1 MTIATPTMPDE
12 LNFLGARVRIVA
24 DGESTGGRL
33 GLVDMLEVPPGDMP
47 PLHVHHS
54 SDEGFYVL
62 DGELTVHMPGVERTL
77 RAGEFLLAPRAVPHT
92 YRVGD
97 GGCRV
102 LVTSLPAG
110 FERFVAEVSELGVPD
125 PERLTQVAADHDIE
139 ILGPPGMLPGSDG

>member
-1 MTIATPTMPDE
+1 VTMSTPTQSHE
-12 LNFLGARVRIVA
+12 VIFLGARARIVA

-33 GLVDMLEVPPGDMP
+33 GLVDMIEIPAGDMP

-62 DGELTVHMPGVERTL
+62 DGELTLYMPGGERTL

-97 GGCRV
+97 AGCRV
-102 LVTSLPAG
+102 LVTSLPSG
-110 FERFVAEVSELGVPD
+110 FERFVAEVSDLGEPD
-125 PERLTQVAADHDIE
+125 PDRLTALAAEHDIE
-139 ILGPPGMLPGSDG
+139 ILGPPGTLP